1 MAVVQISRIQV
12 RRGQKN
18 QGSGLPQLASGE
30 LGWAIDTRE
39 LYIGNGAV
47 SEGAPAVGNTKVLTE
62 YDDLFRLADTYTYR
76 ADESYILTGPNSSN
90 PISRTL
96 QERLDDRV
104 SVRSF
109 GAKGDGVQIASTQLQ
124 TAIDQLYINSAN
136 KSSPQSRVVLHLEAG
151 EYLIDDVIY
160 LPPNATLVGA
170 GSGKTIIKQT
180 TAGKGVIQT
189 VNSSSTPGAPANDS
203 TSTTLNQAQNIY
215 IEGITLEV
223 QSAAKALVLQSCR
236 DSRFVDVHVIG
247 PWTSGDTIIATNVGI
262 ELNSLSGIVESSNN
276 DFVKC
281 RVSGFAYG
289 VISNWDIDNVHF
301 HDSEFETLGYGVVFG
316 ETMILGL
323 PSTGQSTGPL
333 NNTIVQC
340 KFTDINRHGLWIEK
354 GLRNTSRANRY
365 VRVGCDGGTEVQP
378 AYSVIKFVDSTNQS
392 ESDYFGRTQELISGA
407 VANTVPY
414 IPEVEGPATFNLS
427 YENEITFGKLAGT
440 RLFRLPADT
449 NQSFDIDYS
458 LVSQNYDAVRNGT
471 LNVTIDARSNPN
483 AVQISDDYNFV
494 GDESYSDN
502 YEFGYTLRDADSDL
516 TIDTIDVNM
525 TSLMPIDDQTEF
537 KFVIKSKKTV
547 Y

>member
-39 LYIGNGAV
+39 LFIGNGAV

-62 YDDLFRLADTYTYR
+62 YDDLFRLAETYNYR
-76 ADESYILTGPNSSN
+76 ADDSYILTGPNSSN
-90 PISRTL
+90 PVLRTL

-109 GAKGDGVQIASTQLQ
+109 GAKGDGVQVATSQLQ
-124 TAIDQLYINSAN
+124 TAIDQLYINSAT
-136 KSSPQSRVVLHLEAG
+136 KSSAQSRVKLHLEAG
-151 EYLIDDVIY
+151 EYLIDDVLY
-160 LPPNATLVGA
+160 LPPYVTLIGA

-180 TAGKGVIQT
+180 TSGKGIFQT
-189 VNSSSTPGAPANDS
+189 VNSSSTPGNPANDS
-203 TSTTLNQAQNIY
+203 TSTTNNQAQNIL
-215 IEGITLEV
+215 IEGMTLEV
-223 QSAAKALVLQSCR
+223 TSVAKALVLQSCR
-236 DSRFVDVHVIG
+236 DSKFNDVEFKGV
-247 PWTSGDTIIATNVGI
+247 WTAGDAIATNDVGI
-262 ELNSLSGIVESSNN
+262 ELNSLSGTVESSNN
-276 DFVKC
+276 EFNQCKVT
-281 RVSGFAYG
+281 GFAYG
-289 VISNWDIDNVHF
+289 ALSNWDINSVQW
-301 HDSEFETLGYGVVFG
+301 HDTVFDTLGYGIVFG
-316 ETMILGL
+316 ETMILGNAA
-323 PSTGQSTGPL
+323 SGQSVGPA
-333 NNTIVQC
+333 NC
-340 KFTDINRHGLWIEK
+340 KIDHCNFVDVSRHGIWIEK
-354 GLRNTSRANRY
+354 GQRNTSESNKFA
-365 VRVGCDGGTEVQP
+365 RVGVDGGTEQQP
-378 AYSVIKFVDSTNQS
+378 VFSVIKFVEASNQS
-392 ESDYFGRTQELISGA
+392 LDDFFERTAALISGS

-414 IPEVEGPATFNLS
+414 VPEVEGPSTFELN
-427 YENEITFGKLAGT
+427 YETEITFGKLAGT

-458 LVSQNYDAVRNGT
+458 LVSQSYNVIRNGVLNIT
-471 LNVTIDARSNPN
+471 LDTRSNPN
-483 AVQISDDYNFV
+483 TVQLSDNYNFV

-547 Y
+547 